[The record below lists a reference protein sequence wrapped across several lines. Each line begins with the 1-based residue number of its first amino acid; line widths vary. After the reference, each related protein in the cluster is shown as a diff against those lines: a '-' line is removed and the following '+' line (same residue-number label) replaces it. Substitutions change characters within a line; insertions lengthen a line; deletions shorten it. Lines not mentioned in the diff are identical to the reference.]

1 MLVIGVSG
9 TKRSGKNTFADYI
22 KHYLEDRGKSVK
34 IGSWADLLKK
44 SAYESLGV
52 AKGATEEHKFYSE
65 WANSFKESFRLQIVN
80 EQDIVLREIT
90 GREFLQQYGTEG
102 HREIFGENFW
112 IEQFWNSNSFEG
124 VDVLIIADC
133 RYDNEA
139 EDVLSKNGVI
149 IKIDNPVTD
158 NNSDGHAS
166 EQGISEHL
174 ISCRIDNDSSL
185 ERLEEKAIKLIKEI
199 CDVR

>member
-22 KHYLEDRGKSVK
+22 KQHLEDKGMSVK

-52 AKGATEEHKFYSE
+52 AKGASEEHKFYSE
-65 WANSFKESFRLQIVN
+65 WANSFKEKFKLQIVN
-80 EQDIVLREIT
+80 EQDIVLREIS

-112 IEQFWNSNSFEG
+112 VDQFWASNDFSG
-124 VDVLIIADC
+124 VDVLIISDC
-133 RYDNEA
+133 RYNNEA
-139 EDVLSKNGVI
+139 ENVLNRNGVI

-158 NNSDGHAS
+158 NNSDSHAS

-174 ISCRIDNDSSL
+174 ISYHIDNDSSL
-185 ERLEEKAIKLIKEI
+185 ERFQEKAIKLIEEI
-199 CDVR
+199 YG

>member
-22 KHYLEDRGKSVK
+22 KQHLEEKGVSVK

-52 AKGATEEHKFYSE
+52 AEGAAEEHKFHSD
-65 WANSFKESFRLQIVN
+65 WANSFKEKFKLQVVN
-80 EQDIVLREIT
+80 EEGIVLREIT
-90 GREFLQQYGTEG
+90 GREFLQRYGTEG
-102 HREIFGENFW
+102 HREVFGDNFW
-112 IEQFWNSNSFEG
+112 IDQFWASNDFQG

-139 EDVLSKNGVI
+139 ENVLSKDGVI
-149 IKIDNPVTD
+149 IKIDNPITD

-174 ISCRIDNDSSL
+174 ISYRIDNDSSL
-185 ERLEEKAIKLIKEI
+185 ERFNKESIKLIEEI
-199 CDVR
+199 YG